1 MSEFVKT
8 QEELRANLTMQIR
21 ETIDAAEA
29 EGRGLD
35 ASEVQKIDAIEADLR
50 KADEAISIAKRN
62 EERSAQVAEAA
73 GSFAPAEE
81 ARDASDI
88 FRALANGE
96 VRSHTFM
103 PETRATLVPAT
114 ATVPVDFLGQVYGV
128 ARLVGPMLD
137 VADVI
142 TRDSGNDLRIP
153 TYTAYSTAAQYA
165 AGSAISDSE
174 PTFSSVLLQPKKQ
187 GFIVKIA
194 NELLDDAGFDIQS
207 VIAEQAG
214 NAIGYR
220 INDLAT
226 VGTGTTETE
235 GIVVAAGSGVTAGT
249 TNAITAD
256 ELIELAYSLDG
267 SARRL
272 PGVGWMMNTATA
284 GIVRRLKD
292 GAGNYIFNPG
302 VGGIGDSILGYPVF
316 ENPAMADVATGEKA
330 VVFGHLP
337 SYKIVTTGLQ
347 VATSTDAYFE
357 NDVTA
362 YRFTYRMDGKLTHA
376 SHVKYLELA

>member
-1 MSEFVKT
+1 MSEFIKT
-8 QEELRANLTMQIR
+8 QQEVRANLTQQIR
-21 ETIDAAEA
+21 ETIEAAET
-29 EGRGLD
+29 EGRGLG
-35 ASEVQKIDAIEADLR
+35 AEEVTKIDRIEADIR
-50 KADEAISIAKRN
+50 KAEEAIEVAKRN
-62 EERSAQVAEAA
+62 AERVAEVAEAA
-73 GSFAPAEE
+73 REFAPVEE
-81 ARDASDI
+81 SRGSADV
-88 FRALANGE
+88 FRSLYNGE
-96 VRSHTFM
+96 VRSHTFGM
-103 PETRATLVPAT
+103 EHRATLIPAT
-114 ATVPVDFLGQVYGV
+114 ATTPVDFLDQVYGV

-137 VADVI
+137 VSEVI

-153 TYTAYSTAAQYA
+153 TYTAYSTASQVS

-174 PTFSSVLLQPKKQ
+174 PTFDSVLLQPKKQ
-187 GFIVKIA
+187 AFIVKIA
-194 NELLDDAGFDIQS
+194 NELLEDAGFNIES

-214 NAIGYR
+214 NAIGFAV
-220 INDLAT
+220 NDLAT
-226 VGTGTTETE
+226 VGTGTTETQ
-235 GIVVAAGSGVTAGT
+235 GIVPAAGSGVTAGT

-272 PGVGWMMNTATA
+272 PGVGWMMNTASA
-284 GIVRRLKD
+284 GVVRRLKD

-302 VGGIGDSILGYPVF
+302 VGGVGDSILGYPVF
-316 ENPAMADVATGEKA
+316 ENPAMADIATGNKA

-337 SYKIVTTGLQ
+337 SYKIVTTGLE

-362 YRFTYRMDGKLTHA
+362 YRFTYRFDGKLTHA

>member
-1 MSEFVKT
+1 MSEFIKT
-8 QEELRANLTMQIR
+8 QEQVRANLTMQIR

-29 EGRGLD
+29 EGRGLIGE
-35 ASEVQKIDAIEADLR
+35 EVEKIDRIEADIR
-50 KADEAISIAKRN
+50 KAEEAIEVARRN
-62 EERSAQVAEAA
+62 EERVSEVAEAA
-73 GSFAPAEE
+73 RDFAPAEE
-81 ARDASDI
+81 VRDSADI
-88 FRALANGE
+88 FRALARGE
-96 VRSHTFM
+96 VRNHTFA
-103 PETRATLVPAT
+103 PEKRATLVPAT
-114 ATVPVDFLGQVYGV
+114 ATVPVDFLDQVYGI

-137 VADVI
+137 VAEVI

-153 TYTAYSTAAQYA
+153 TYTAYSTASQVA

-174 PTFSSVLLQPKKQ
+174 PTFDSVLIQPKKQ
-187 GFIVKIA
+187 AFIVKVA
-194 NELLDDAGFDIQS
+194 NELLDDAGFDIAS

-214 NAIGYR
+214 NAIGFQV
-220 INDLAT
+220 NDLAT

-235 GIVVAAGSGVTAGT
+235 GVVTAAGSGVTAGT

-267 SARRL
+267 AARRL
-272 PGVGWMMNTATA
+272 PGVGFMANTATV
-284 GIVRRLKD
+284 GFIRRLKD
-292 GAGNYIFNPG
+292 NDGRYIYDPVVSG
-302 VGGIGDSILGYPVF
+302 EDRLLGYPIF
-316 ENPAMADVATGEKA
+316 ENPAMDGIATGNKA

-337 SYKIVTTGLQ
+337 SYKLVTTGLD

-362 YRFTYRMDGKLTHA
+362 YRFTYRFDGKLTHS